1 MWYGMVHTYILL
13 VDTRIVKKI
22 EHVDCD
28 SAISTAVGKFP
39 GLSRYRSSEAYSVIG
54 KMSMHVAYKA
64 YDWSWCL
71 LSFEKLFCFS
81 EKFLLTLEECGE
93 LAKEI
98 IIQQRT

>member
-1 MWYGMVHTYILL
+1 MVHTYILL

-64 YDWSWCL
+64 YD
-71 LSFEKLFCFS
+71 
-81 EKFLLTLEECGE
+81 
-93 LAKEI
+93 
-98 IIQQRT
+98 